1 MARQSLFV
9 EDQGFFCTQC
19 AQVEAANIAAELLLA
34 FGVFVLIVFF
44 AAAVAANGG
53 FNRTP

>member
-19 AQVEAANIAAELLLA
+19 AQIEAADIAAQLLLA
-34 FGVFVLIVFF
+34 FDVFVLIVFF
-44 AAAVAANGG
+44 AAAVAADGG